1 MPSLVKPLDNALAYT
16 YCPTC
21 RLNGN
26 ARSPLVR
33 QMHEIKCSLGHSFT
47 GGQLQSMLADMVPMQ
62 DIQPETPSITDEK
75 WSIWINPKVRVRLEQ
90 KFPNRVIFTVATLL
104 AALADD
110 QLVMITGE
118 QGEKLRKEHGI
129 KSGAEMLAALESMK
143 QTEQERAEAV
153 KELDKMQKLIA
164 TVMYGANL
172 SGTGVK

>member
-1 MPSLVKPLDNALAYT
+1 MPTLVSPLDPALAYT

-21 RLNGN
+21 RLSGN
-26 ARSPLVR
+26 AKSPLTR
-33 QMHEIKCSLGHSFT
+33 DMHNLRCALGHTFT
-47 GGQLQSMLADMVPMQ
+47 FGQLQQTGADMTPMSA
-62 DIQPETPSITDEK
+62 IQPETPSITDVKWALWVNPRVKEK
-75 WSIWINPKVRVRLEQ
+75 LEQ
-90 KFPNRVIFTVATLL
+90 KFPNRVILTVATLL

-164 TVMYGANL
+164 TVMHGANL
-172 SGTGVK
+172 K